1 MFSNVCFPHLFKV
14 PVHSEQ
20 ILTDSIIISFNLLI
34 FSTYPRQFIAHLL
47 RFTTEKFYFSTVPFQ
62 FSSVPFQ
69 FSSVPFHFSSVP
81 FQFSTRRGSA
91 GVINN
96 VSVLKNYLSIVEKS
110 HSYLFIQQ
118 RVLKYFDSV

>member
-47 RFTTEKFYFSTVPFQ
+47 RFTTEKFY